1 MAAKQKRW
9 NLFMPEELLGQLK
22 TLADRKGVT
31 SSDLVRTACEKYLA
45 AVKKAEEA
53 KAAANVQPQ

>member
-1 MAAKQKRW
+1 
-9 NLFMPEELLGQLK
+9 MPEELLGQLK

>member
-9 NLFMPEELLGQLK
+9 NLFMPEELLTQLRV
-22 TLADRKGVT
+22 LAERKGVT
-31 SSDLVRTACEKYLA
+31 SADIVRTACEKYLM